1 MTVASPA
8 APGTRAVI
16 SGRIGGIEIIPLPG
30 AMGAEIRGLDLRD
43 LDDRGFDILHR
54 AYLDHLLLLVRG
66 QKLADSDMVAV
77 ARRFGEFELPPV
89 TAEHAKHHLQH
100 PEITVVSNV
109 RVDGAPI
116 GELGDGEV
124 IWHSDY
130 SFRRVIAGMRM
141 LHALEVPPDG
151 EGADT
156 EFRNMYAAWD
166 TLPEVLKE
174 RVLGATIKHDTA
186 YDTNRR
192 LRRGALAVDD
202 PRLGDG
208 PDHPIVSTHPDS
220 GCNSLFLGRRPR
232 HVVNGCTLEES
243 DALLDAL
250 WAHATQP
257 QFGYTHAWR
266 EGDTV
271 LWDNRCTIHRRGP
284 FNPAARRVMH
294 ATQVKGHQPFQAPD
308 AASRPPHP
316 RAGLR
321 Q

>member
-1 MTVASPA
+1 MTVASSVAGKTP
-8 APGTRAVI
+8 AVI
-16 SGRIGGIEIIPLPG
+16 QGRIGDIEIIPLPG
-30 AMGAEIRGLDLRD
+30 AMGAEIRGLELRS
-43 LDDRGFDILHR
+43 LDQRGFDILHR

-66 QKLADSDMVAV
+66 QKLADAEMVAV
-77 ARRFGEFELPPV
+77 AQRFGEFELPPV
-89 TAEHAKHHLQH
+89 TAEKVAHHVGH

-116 GELGDGEV
+116 GELGDSEV

-130 SFRRVIAGMRM
+130 SFRRVIAGMR
-141 LHALEVPPDG
+141 LLQALEVPPEG
-151 EGADT
+151 EGANT

-166 TLPEVLKE
+166 ALPDLLKK

-192 LRRGALAVDD
+192 LRHGAVAAED
-202 PRLGDG
+202 PRLGNG

-232 HVVNGCTLEES
+232 HVVNGYTLEES
-243 DALLDAL
+243 EALLDAL

-257 QFGYTHAWR
+257 QFGYTHIWR

-271 LWDNRCTIHRRGP
+271 LWDNRCTIHRRGA

-294 ATQVKGHQPFQAPD
+294 ATQVRGHQPFEAAD
-308 AASRPPHP
+308 AATRPPHP
-316 RAGLR
+316 RAQL
-321 Q
+321 QL